1 MVLLIRQFF
10 LGLARRGSCQIGPK
24 HFCKP
29 QVGHLGRQSNSLN
42 FKAEERNQRR
52 LDRVHC
58 TVTYNAGPFQGQKAP
73 SGISSVLGRDSL
85 AIFRY
90 ELERSTDREFPE
102 PTAQH
107 GG

>member
-29 QVGHLGRQSNSLN
+29 QVRFLSYQSNSLN

-58 TVTYNAGPFQGQKAP
+58 TVTYNAGRLFNLPLA
-73 SGISSVLGRDSL
+73 SVT
-85 AIFRY
+85 I
-90 ELERSTDREFPE
+90 
-102 PTAQH
+102 AQAH
-107 GG
+107 NLFAT

>member
-58 TVTYNAGPFQGQKAP
+58 ASPPTRDHSKDKAP
-73 SGISSVLGRDSL
+73 SGISSVLGSDSL
-85 AIFRY
+85 EIFRS
-90 ELERSTDREFPE
+90 ELERSTDRDSSE

-107 GG
+107 RG